1 MTNMVFP
8 LSDMCAKDASLSGS
22 KGASLARMMQTGIP
36 VPPGFI
42 VSTRIF
48 QSSEEDI
55 AEVLV
60 RLKNL
65 SASDSDSGELE
76 GACEQVRKAILNTV
90 LPEHA
95 VEKITEAFGSMGSPP
110 VSIRSSSTA
119 EDLTKVSF
127 AGQYDTFLN
136 VCSLEDVIHSL
147 KRVWASLYSPH
158 AFEYRRRNKI
168 PEEQVAM
175 AAIVQEQLAP
185 GSSGVLF
192 TRDPISGENHF
203 VISTTLGLGEGV
215 VSGSTN
221 TDRFVLK
228 PETGELISSTVAEK
242 PTRFI
247 AIESGG
253 ISPAPVPP
261 EESNTPALATA
272 QLTVLTALGQQLAE
286 LFGCP
291 QDIEFAFTGEAVHI
305 LQSRPLTAISEE
317 VEPDESWDASL
328 DLSFTWRLCSG
339 TPLYRLQQDYE
350 TERRKHMG
358 LCFEKTG
365 FEMIANHIIHTVNG
379 YIYARKQEVGEDTLA
394 KRHDTQRERVD
405 AFYDKGTSYFEGAIR
420 SLLED
425 RLEALK
431 AHRKSAIN
439 FSDYVDY
446 LHACLQTCGY
456 VQGNLHWSM
465 VRPGPRPD
473 WQTEYH
479 EITGDEAQ
487 NAAIYLYAIQNR
499 MTRLITRLR
508 ELARIVQS
516 DPELSEIFSDSQY
529 EALSSPEIK
538 AKETVKHFNFRF
550 KQMLRVYG
558 LRSGQGYGSSS
569 GFSTPTWNMNQTVP
583 LEIIASYVEQDLDAL
598 DQLERKARN
607 ERINSTKRMR
617 RKLAT
622 EPEKLE
628 RFNRSLMVA
637 TLTVRFMEDHNYYME
652 QCTVGTMREAIFE
665 VGELMVKK
673 DLIDSPDDIFH
684 FSFDELRT
692 IAQEKKPCDQRNF
705 VKERM
710 NEWEH
715 RKRMRP
721 PQWLGVQPEDPVKKD
736 EGDAFG
742 REENSIK
749 GVSASRGHVT
759 GRAVIVTAGMNRPR
773 LHPGDILVAKN
784 VGPEWTPAFGV
795 IGGLVL
801 DQGDLSQHAAIVA
814 REYLVPAVMKTK
826 EATTAISSGQIITVD
841 GDNGVVEL
849 H

>member
-1 MTNMVFP
+1 MTKMVFP

-22 KGASLARMMQTGIP
+22 KGASLARMTQTDIP

-48 QSSEEDI
+48 QSSDEGI
-55 AEVLV
+55 AEALV
-60 RLKNL
+60 GLKSL
-65 SASDSDSGELE
+65 SNSDSSTLE
-76 GACEQVRKAILNTV
+76 GACEQVRKAILNTP

-95 VEKITEAFGSMGSPP
+95 VEKITEAFGSMGSLP
-110 VSIRSSSTA
+110 VSVRSSSTA
-119 EDLTKVSF
+119 EDLAQVSF

-136 VCSLEDVIHSL
+136 VCSLENVIHSL
-147 KRVWASLYSPH
+147 KRVWASLYSLH

-185 GSSGVLF
+185 VSSGVLF
-192 TRDPISGENHF
+192 TRNPISGENHF
-203 VISTTLGLGEGV
+203 VISATLGLGEGV

-247 AIESGG
+247 AVESGG
-253 ISPAPVPP
+253 ISSAPVPP
-261 EESNTPALATA
+261 EESNIPALATE
-272 QLTVLTALGQQLAE
+272 QLTNLTVLGRQLAE

-291 QDIEFAFTGEAVHI
+291 QDIEFAFTEEAVHI
-305 LQSRPLTAISEE
+305 LQSRPLTAISED
-317 VEPDESWDASL
+317 VEPDEPWDASGST
-328 DLSFTWRLCSG
+328 SFTWRLCSG
-339 TPLYRLQQDYE
+339 GPLYRLQQDYE
-350 TERRKHMG
+350 AERRKQMG
-358 LCFEKTG
+358 VCFEKTG
-365 FEMIANHIIHTVNG
+365 FEMTANHIIHTVNG
-379 YIYARKQEVGEDTLA
+379 YMYARKQEVNEDTLT
-394 KRHDTQRERVD
+394 KRHDAQRERVD
-405 AFYDKGTSYFEGAIR
+405 AFYDKGVSYFEGAIR
-420 SLLED
+420 PLLED
-425 RLEALK
+425 RLKTLK
-431 AHRKSAIN
+431 VHRKSAIN
-439 FSDYVDY
+439 FLDHVDY
-446 LHACLQTCGY
+446 LYACLQTCGY

-473 WQTEYH
+473 WQTEYL

-487 NAAIYLYAIQNR
+487 NAAIYLYAIRNR
-499 MTRLITRLR
+499 MTRLIARLR

-516 DPELSEIFSDSQY
+516 DPVLSEIFSDRQY
-529 EALSSPEIK
+529 EALSNPEIK
-538 AKETVKHFNFRF
+538 AKATVKLFNFRF
-550 KQMLRVYG
+550 KQMLKVYG
-558 LRSGQGYGSSS
+558 LRSGHGYGSSS
-569 GFSTPTWNMNQTVP
+569 GFATPTWNMNQTIP
-583 LEIIASYVEQDLDAL
+583 LEIIASYAEQDLDAL
-598 DQLERKARN
+598 DQLEHKARN
-607 ERINSTKRMR
+607 ERINATRRTR
-617 RKLAT
+617 RKLAA

-665 VGELMVKK
+665 VGKLMVRK

-684 FSFDELRT
+684 FSLDELRT
-692 IAQEKKPCDQRNF
+692 IAQEKKPCDQRDF

-710 NEWEH
+710 NEWER

-721 PQWLGVQPEDPVKKD
+721 PQWLGAQPEDPAEKD
-736 EGDAFG
+736 EGGEFG
-742 REENSIK
+742 REENAIK

-759 GRAVIVTAGMNRPR
+759 GRAVIVTVGMDRPR
-773 LHPGDILVAKN
+773 LRPGDILVAKN
-784 VGPEWTPAFGV
+784 VGPEWTPVFGV

-826 EATTAISSGQIITVD
+826 EATIAISSGQRITVD